1 LCILRVISC
10 FRTIMR
16 TWTLHGVKI
25 GTYCDASVLN
35 DLSNLEDM
43 HTFADET
50 VRRFDD
56 NMEMDG
62 ADVSGFYSVYCA
74 IKATKRMTAVEI
86 RQLLDDTALFNTTKT
101 PSLIYV
107 DIGTKVCI
115 CHVESIR
122 LAVFVLQISSSKNI
136 SRVVCHV
143 LNSHKL
149 LFSRGKK
156 FP

>member
-1 LCILRVISC
+1 
-10 FRTIMR
+10 MR

-115 CHVESIR
+115 VMWNP
-122 LAVFVLQISSSKNI
+122 FVLQ
-136 SRVVCHV
+136 C
-143 LNSHKL
+143 
-149 LFSRGKK
+149 LFCRYRHQKEFLGLCVML
-156 FP
+156 